1 MISKKE
7 EAIYNSYLYASRS
20 AKNKPTRF
28 RKDFSKLKDE
38 DFVAVKKLSLFL
50 NKHSNINYHDWFIA
64 PFTVYSK
71 DDFYDLRFY
80 NTRKALKCY
89 TIYMK
94 GKEVADPD
102 SNDSI
107 KTLKEGLKFVVGFCK
122 THKLTLP
129 QYITHIT
136 GNMPTFLLHLQE
148 HKLNFYFLH
157 ALNVDSVVKTVE
169 SSVLNFLVKDFYSL
183 FSQTRTK
190 YYSSTVLK
198 VKAKNGVKIISDM
211 LDCERN

>member
-38 DFVAVKKLSLFL
+38 DFVAVKKLSLFF

-64 PFTVYSK
+64 PFKVYSK

-89 TIYMK
+89 TVYMK
-94 GKEVADPD
+94 EKEVTDPD

-107 KTLKEGLKFVVGFCK
+107 EALKGGLKFVVGFCN

-136 GNMPTFLLHLQE
+136 GNMPNFLLHLQE
-148 HKLNFYFLH
+148 HKLNYYLLH

-169 SSVLNFLVKDFYSL
+169 SSGLNFLVQDFFNI

-190 YYSSTVLK
+190 FYSSTVLK
-198 VKAKNGVKIISDM
+198 VKAKNGVKIISDT